1 MVATNNPDQMDKLH
15 KDAEEVLDMMHANVG
30 KVKDRGVK
38 LEVLDERADEL
49 LAASKTFQKSSKA
62 VARQERFRNRKWK
75 LIVGATIALVVLI
88 IIIIIIVFTVPSSK
102 SSPPVAPSASPQ
114 QQLSTL

>member
-1 MVATNNPDQMDKLH
+1 MDKIH
-15 KDAEEVLDMMHANVG
+15 KDADEVLELMYMNVD
-30 KVKDRGVK
+30 KVKDRGEK
-38 LEVLDERADEL
+38 LEVLDERAEEL

-62 VARQERFRNRKWK
+62 VARQERFKNRKWK
-75 LIVGATIALVVLI
+75 LIVGATIALVLII